1 MRDLEKLRS
10 EQMNDPEFR
19 EYALEME
26 PLAALSKAL
35 IGARLERN
43 LTQKELAAITGIP
56 QGEISRMES
65 CKKSPSL
72 RTLQRIAAG
81 LDMQLKIELVPRE
94 DQV

>member
-1 MRDLEKLRS
+1 MSDLEKLRS
-10 EQMNDPEFR
+10 QLMRDPEFR
-19 EYALEME
+19 KYALEME
-26 PLAALSKAL
+26 PFAELSKAL
-35 IGARLERN
+35 IGARLQRN
-43 LTQKELAAITGIP
+43 LTQKELATLTGIP

-94 DQV
+94 DLS